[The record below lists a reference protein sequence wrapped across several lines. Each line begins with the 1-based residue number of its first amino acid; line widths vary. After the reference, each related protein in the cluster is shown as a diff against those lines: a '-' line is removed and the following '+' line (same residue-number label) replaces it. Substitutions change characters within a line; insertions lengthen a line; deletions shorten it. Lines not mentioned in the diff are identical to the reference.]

1 MLFLS
6 TKSIDIR
13 QIGGFGIAHFVR
25 CPILEGV
32 IGRSIDRVLDD
43 SGRRVWFRKT
53 LPCKQVHTNKQAKKD
68 RANQGQLDTSL
79 LS

>member
-6 TKSIDIR
+6 LESLDVR
-13 QIGGFGIAHFVR
+13 QRSGFGMAHFVG

-32 IGRSIDRVLDD
+32 IGRSIHRVLDD
-43 SGRRVWFRKT
+43 SGRRVWFRKA

>member
-6 TKSIDIR
+6 TESIDVR
-13 QIGGFGIAHFVR
+13 QIGAFGIAHFVG
-25 CPILEGV
+25 CPKLESL
-32 IGRSIDRVLDD
+32 IGRSLHRVLND
-43 SGRRVWFRKT
+43 SGRRIWFRKT

>member
-1 MLFLS
+1 MLFLLIE
-6 TKSIDIR
+6 SIDVR

-32 IGRSIDRVLDD
+32 IRMRIHRVLDD
-43 SGRRVWFRKT
+43 SGRTIWFRKT
-53 LPCKQVHTNKQAKKD
+53 LACKQVHTNKQAQKGC
-68 RANQGQLDTSL
+68 ANQGQVNESL

>member
-6 TKSIDIR
+6 TESIDVR

-32 IGRSIDRVLDD
+32 IRMRIHRVLDD
-43 SGRRVWFRKT
+43 SGRTIWFRKT
-53 LPCKQVHTNKQAKKD
+53 LPCKQIYTNKQAKKD
-68 RANQGQLDTSL
+68 RANQGQWDASM

>member
-6 TKSIDIR
+6 TESIDVR

-25 CPILEGV
+25 CPILEGI
-32 IGRSIDRVLDD
+32 IGRSIYRVLNDR
-43 SGRRVWFRKT
+43 SRGIWFRKT